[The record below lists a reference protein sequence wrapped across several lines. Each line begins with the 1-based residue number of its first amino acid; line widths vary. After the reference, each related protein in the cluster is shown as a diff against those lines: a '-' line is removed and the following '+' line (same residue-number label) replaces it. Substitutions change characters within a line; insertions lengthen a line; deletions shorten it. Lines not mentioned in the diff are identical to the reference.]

1 LQKLYPNLMRKTPLF
16 LVFIFLFLSCV
27 PSKDLIYLSGTPKE
41 NKEIHKINTNPYKL
55 QVGDN
60 ISIDVTSDN
69 VNLVA
74 VFLKS
79 SVSSP
84 VIYSIDVNGNI
95 RMPILGEINV
105 LGYTTKEV
113 RVKIEEKFANYFM
126 KEDSYFVSVKLD
138 GIKYTIMGEIN
149 SPGPRVVYQNQ
160 LSILDAITF
169 SGDIAIGGDKKNVE
183 VIRISPNGNKKLT
196 IDLTSINALNSEI
209 FFIQNND
216 YINIK
221 PLRQK
226 SLTAGLGP
234 ISGIFSLIS
243 ILTST
248 ILIFSRL

>member
-1 LQKLYPNLMRKTPLF
+1 MRKIPLF
-16 LVFIFLFLSCV
+16 LVLIFLFLSCV
-27 PSKDLIYLSGTPKE
+27 PTKDLIYLSGTPKE

-79 SVSSP
+79 SGSLSENTSSP

-149 SPGPRVVYQNQ
+149 SPGPKVVYQNQ

-169 SGDIAIGGDKKNVE
+169 SGDIPISGDKKNVE
-183 VIRISPNGNKKLT
+183 VIRISPNGNKKVT

-221 PLRQK
+221 ALRQK
-226 SLTAGLGP
+226 SLTEGLKP
-234 ISGIFSLIS
+234 ITGIVSLIS
-243 ILTST
+243 LFKKPT
-248 ILIFSRL
+248 I

>member
-1 LQKLYPNLMRKTPLF
+1 MRKIPLF
-16 LVFIFLFLSCV
+16 LVFILLFLSCV
-27 PSKDLIYLSGTPKE
+27 PTKDLIYLSGAPVE

-79 SVSSP
+79 SGSLSENTSSP

-149 SPGPRVVYQNQ
+149 SPGPKVVYQNQ

-169 SGDIAIGGDKKNVE
+169 SGDIPISGDKKNVE

-221 PLRQK
+221 ALRQK
-226 SLTAGLGP
+226 SLTAGLGS
-234 ISGIFSLIS
+234 ITGIVSLIS
-243 ILTST
+243 LLTTTVLILRG
-248 ILIFSRL
+248 L

>member
-1 LQKLYPNLMRKTPLF
+1 MRKIPLF
-16 LVFIFLFLSCV
+16 LVLIFLFSSCV
-27 PSKDLIYLSGTPKE
+27 PTKDLIYLSGTPKE

-79 SVSSP
+79 SGSLSENTSSP

-149 SPGPRVVYQNQ
+149 SPGPKVVYQNQ

-169 SGDIAIGGDKKNVE
+169 SGDIPISGDKKNVE

-221 PLRQK
+221 ALRQK
-226 SLTAGLGP
+226 SLTEGLGS
-234 ISGIFSLIS
+234 ITGIVSLIS
-243 ILTST
+243 LLTTTVLILRG
-248 ILIFSRL
+248 L

>member
-1 LQKLYPNLMRKTPLF
+1 M
-16 LVFIFLFLSCV
+16 SCV
-27 PSKDLIYLSGTPKE
+27 PTKDLIYLSGTPKE

-79 SVSSP
+79 SGSLSENTSSP

-149 SPGPRVVYQNQ
+149 SPGPKVVYQNQ

-169 SGDIAIGGDKKNVE
+169 SGDIPISGDKKNVE
-183 VIRISPNGNKKLT
+183 VIRISPNGNKKVT

-221 PLRQK
+221 ALRQK
-226 SLTAGLGP
+226 SFTEGLKP
-234 ISGIFSLIS
+234 ITGIVSLIS
-243 ILTST
+243 LLTTTVLILRG
-248 ILIFSRL
+248 L

>member
-1 LQKLYPNLMRKTPLF
+1 MRKIPLF
-16 LVFIFLFLSCV
+16 LVFLFLFLSCV
-27 PSKDLIYLSGTPKE
+27 PTKDLIYLSGTPKE

-79 SVSSP
+79 SGSLSENTSSP

-149 SPGPRVVYQNQ
+149 SPGPKVVYQNQ

-169 SGDIAIGGDKKNVE
+169 SGDIPISGDKKNVE
-183 VIRISPNGNKKLT
+183 VIRISPNGNKKVT

-221 PLRQK
+221 ALRQK
-226 SLTAGLGP
+226 SLTAGLGS
-234 ISGIFSLIS
+234 ITGIVSLIS
-243 ILTST
+243 LLTTT
-248 ILIFSRL
+248 ILILRGL

>member
-1 LQKLYPNLMRKTPLF
+1 MRKIPLF
-16 LVFIFLFLSCV
+16 LVFIFLFSSCV
-27 PSKDLIYLSGTPKE
+27 PTKDLIYLNGTPKE

-79 SVSSP
+79 SGLLSENTSSP
-84 VIYSIDVNGNI
+84 VIYSIDINGNI

-113 RVKIEEKFANYFM
+113 RAKIEEKFANYFM

-149 SPGPRVVYQNQ
+149 SPGPKVVYQNQ

-169 SGDIAIGGDKKNVE
+169 SGDIPITGDKKNVE
-183 VIRISPNGNKKLT
+183 VIRLSPNGNKKVT
-196 IDLTSINALNSEI
+196 IDLTSINALNSEF

-221 PLRQK
+221 ALRQK
-226 SLTAGLGP
+226 SLTEGLGS
-234 ISGIFSLIS
+234 ITGIVSLIS
-243 ILTST
+243 LLTTS
-248 ILIFSRL
+248 ILILRGL

>member
-1 LQKLYPNLMRKTPLF
+1 MRKIPLF
-16 LVFIFLFLSCV
+16 LVLIFLFLSCV
-27 PSKDLIYLSGTPKE
+27 PTKDLIYLSGTPKE

-69 VNLVA
+69 ANLVA

-79 SVSSP
+79 SNSLSENTSSP
-84 VIYSIDVNGNI
+84 VIYSIDVNGTI

-149 SPGPRVVYQNQ
+149 SPGPKVVYQNQ

-169 SGDIAIGGDKKNVE
+169 SGDILISGDKKNVE

-221 PLRQK
+221 ALRQK
-226 SLTAGLGP
+226 SLTEGLGS
-234 ISGIFSLIS
+234 ITGIVSLIS
-243 ILTST
+243 LLTTTVLILRG
-248 ILIFSRL
+248 L

>member
-1 LQKLYPNLMRKTPLF
+1 MRKIPLF
-16 LVFIFLFLSCV
+16 LVLIFLFLSCV
-27 PSKDLIYLSGTPKE
+27 PTKDLIYLSGTPKE

-79 SVSSP
+79 SGSLSENTSSP

-138 GIKYTIMGEIN
+138 GIKYTIMGEIS
-149 SPGPRVVYQNQ
+149 SPGPKVVYQNQ

-169 SGDIAIGGDKKNVE
+169 SGDIPISGDKKNVE
-183 VIRISPNGNKKLT
+183 VIRISPNGNKKVT
-196 IDLTSINALNSEI
+196 IDLTTIDALNSEI

-221 PLRQK
+221 ALRQK
-226 SLTAGLGP
+226 SLTEGLKP
-234 ISGIFSLIS
+234 ITGIVSLIS
-243 ILTST
+243 LLTTT
-248 ILIFSRL
+248 ILILRGL

>member
-1 LQKLYPNLMRKTPLF
+1 MRKIPLF

-27 PSKDLIYLSGTPKE
+27 PTKDLIYLSGTPTE
-41 NKEIHKINTNPYKL
+41 NKEIHKLNTNPYKF

-69 VNLVA
+69 ANLVA

-79 SVSSP
+79 SGSLSENTSTP
-84 VIYSIDVNGNI
+84 VIYSIDVNGTI

-149 SPGPRVVYQNQ
+149 SPGPKVIYQNQ

-169 SGDIAIGGDKKNVE
+169 SGDIPISGDKKNVE
-183 VIRISPNGNKKLT
+183 VIRISPNGNKKVT
-196 IDLTSINALNSEI
+196 IDLTSIDALNSEI

-221 PLRQK
+221 ALRQK
-226 SLTAGLGP
+226 SLTEGLKP
-234 ISGIFSLIS
+234 ITGIVSLIS
-243 ILTST
+243 LLTTT
-248 ILIFSRL
+248 ILILRGL

>member
-1 LQKLYPNLMRKTPLF
+1 MRKIPLF
-16 LVFIFLFLSCV
+16 LVLIFLFLSCV
-27 PSKDLIYLSGTPKE
+27 PTKDLIYLSGTPKE

-79 SVSSP
+79 SGSLSENTSSP

-149 SPGPRVVYQNQ
+149 SPGPKVVYQNQ

-169 SGDIAIGGDKKNVE
+169 SGDIPISGDKKNVE
-183 VIRISPNGNKKLT
+183 VIRISPNGNKKVT

-221 PLRQK
+221 ALRQK
-226 SLTAGLGP
+226 SLTAGLGS
-234 ISGIFSLIS
+234 ITGIVSLIS
-243 ILTST
+243 LLTTT
-248 ILIFSRL
+248 ILILRGL

>member
-1 LQKLYPNLMRKTPLF
+1 MRKIPLF
-16 LVFIFLFLSCV
+16 LVLIFLFLSCV
-27 PSKDLIYLSGTPKE
+27 PTKDLLYLSGTPKE

-79 SVSSP
+79 SGSLSENTSSP

-149 SPGPRVVYQNQ
+149 SPGPKVVYQNQ

-169 SGDIAIGGDKKNVE
+169 SGDIPISGDKKNVE

-221 PLRQK
+221 ALRQK
-226 SLTAGLGP
+226 SLTEGLGS
-234 ISGIFSLIS
+234 ITGIVSLIS
-243 ILTST
+243 LLTTTVLILRG
-248 ILIFSRL
+248 L

>member
-1 LQKLYPNLMRKTPLF
+1 MRKIPLF

-27 PSKDLIYLSGTPKE
+27 PTKDLIYLSGTPKE
-41 NKEIHKINTNPYKL
+41 NKEIHKINTNSYKL

-69 VNLVA
+69 ANLVA

-79 SVSSP
+79 SGSLSENTSTP
-84 VIYSIDVNGNI
+84 VIYSIDVNGTI

-138 GIKYTIMGEIN
+138 GIKYTIMGEIS
-149 SPGPRVVYQNQ
+149 SPGPKVVYQNQ

-169 SGDIAIGGDKKNVE
+169 SGDIPISGDKKNVE
-183 VIRISPNGNKKLT
+183 VIRISPNGNKKVT

-221 PLRQK
+221 ALRQK
-226 SLTAGLGP
+226 SLTEGLKP
-234 ISGIFSLIS
+234 ITGIVSLIS
-243 ILTST
+243 LLTTT
-248 ILIFSRL
+248 ILILRGL

>member
-1 LQKLYPNLMRKTPLF
+1 MRKIPLF
-16 LVFIFLFLSCV
+16 LVLIFLFLSCV
-27 PSKDLIYLSGTPKE
+27 PTKDLIYLSGTPKE

-69 VNLVA
+69 ANLVA

-79 SVSSP
+79 SNSLSENTSSP

-138 GIKYTIMGEIN
+138 GIKYTIMGEIS
-149 SPGPRVVYQNQ
+149 SPGPKVVYQNQ

-169 SGDIAIGGDKKNVE
+169 SGDIPISGDKKNVE

-221 PLRQK
+221 ALRQK
-226 SLTAGLGP
+226 SLTEGLGS
-234 ISGIFSLIS
+234 ITGIVSLIS
-243 ILTST
+243 LLTTTVLILRG
-248 ILIFSRL
+248 L

>member
-1 LQKLYPNLMRKTPLF
+1 MRKIPLF
-16 LVFIFLFLSCV
+16 LVLIFLFLSCV
-27 PSKDLIYLSGTPKE
+27 PTKDLIYLSGTPKE

-79 SVSSP
+79 SGSLSENTSSP

-149 SPGPRVVYQNQ
+149 SPGPKVVYQNQ

-169 SGDIAIGGDKKNVE
+169 SGDIPISGDKKNVE
-183 VIRISPNGNKKLT
+183 VIRISPNGNKKVT
-196 IDLTSINALNSEI
+196 IDLTTIDALNSEI

-221 PLRQK
+221 ALPQK
-226 SLTAGLGP
+226 SFTEGLKP
-234 ISGIFSLIS
+234 ITGIVSLIS
-243 ILTST
+243 LLTTTVLILRG
-248 ILIFSRL
+248 L

>member
-1 LQKLYPNLMRKTPLF
+1 MRKIPLF
-16 LVFIFLFLSCV
+16 LVFLFLFLSCV
-27 PSKDLIYLSGTPKE
+27 PTKDLIYLSGTPKE

-79 SVSSP
+79 SGSLSENTSSP

-149 SPGPRVVYQNQ
+149 SPGPKVVYQNQ

-169 SGDIAIGGDKKNVE
+169 SGDIPISGDKKNVE
-183 VIRISPNGNKKLT
+183 VIRISPNGNKKVT

-221 PLRQK
+221 ALRQK
-226 SLTAGLGP
+226 SLTEGLKP
-234 ISGIFSLIS
+234 ITGIVSLIS
-243 ILTST
+243 LLTTT
-248 ILIFSRL
+248 ILILRGL

>member
-1 LQKLYPNLMRKTPLF
+1 MRKIPLF
-16 LVFIFLFLSCV
+16 LVFLFLFLSCV
-27 PSKDLIYLSGTPKE
+27 PTKVLIYLSGTPKE
-41 NKEIHKINTNPYKL
+41 NKEIHKINTNSYKL

-79 SVSSP
+79 SGSSSEDTSSP
-84 VIYSIDVNGNI
+84 VIYSVDVNGNI

-113 RVKIEEKFANYFM
+113 RVKIEEKCANYFM

-149 SPGPRVVYQNQ
+149 SPGPKVVYQNQ

-169 SGDIAIGGDKKNVE
+169 SGDIPISGDKKNVE

-221 PLRQK
+221 ALRQK
-226 SLTAGLGP
+226 SLTEGLKP
-234 ISGIFSLIS
+234 ITGIVSLIS
-243 ILTST
+243 LLTTT
-248 ILIFSRL
+248 ILILRGL

>member
-1 LQKLYPNLMRKTPLF
+1 MRKIPLF
-16 LVFIFLFLSCV
+16 LVLIFLFLSCV
-27 PSKDLIYLSGTPKE
+27 PTKDLIYLSGTPKE
-41 NKEIHKINTNPYKL
+41 NIEIHKINTNPYKL

-79 SVSSP
+79 SGSLSENTSTP

-149 SPGPRVVYQNQ
+149 SPGPKVVYQNQ

-169 SGDIAIGGDKKNVE
+169 SGDIPIGGDKKNVE

-196 IDLTSINALNSEI
+196 IDLTTIDALNSEI

-221 PLRQK
+221 ALRQK
-226 SLTAGLGP
+226 SLTEGLKP
-234 ISGIFSLIS
+234 ITGIVSLIS
-243 ILTST
+243 LLTTT
-248 ILIFSRL
+248 ILILRGL

>member
-1 LQKLYPNLMRKTPLF
+1 MRKIPLF
-16 LVFIFLFLSCV
+16 LVLIFLFLSCV
-27 PSKDLIYLSGTPKE
+27 PTKDLLYLSGTPKE

-79 SVSSP
+79 SGSLSENTSSP

-149 SPGPRVVYQNQ
+149 SPGPKVVYQNQ

-169 SGDIAIGGDKKNVE
+169 SGDIPISGDKKNVE
-183 VIRISPNGNKKLT
+183 VIRISPNGNKKVT
-196 IDLTSINALNSEI
+196 IDLTSIDALNSEI

-221 PLRQK
+221 ALPQK
-226 SLTAGLGP
+226 SFTEGLKP
-234 ISGIFSLIS
+234 ITGIVSLIS
-243 ILTST
+243 LLTTTVLILRG
-248 ILIFSRL
+248 L

>member
-1 LQKLYPNLMRKTPLF
+1 MRKIPLF
-16 LVFIFLFLSCV
+16 LVFLFLFLSCV
-27 PSKDLIYLSGTPKE
+27 PTKDLIYLSGTPKE

-79 SVSSP
+79 SGSLSENTSSP

-149 SPGPRVVYQNQ
+149 SPGPKVVYQNQ

-169 SGDIAIGGDKKNVE
+169 SGDIPISGDKKNVE

-221 PLRQK
+221 ALRQK
-226 SLTAGLGP
+226 SLTAGLGS
-234 ISGIFSLIS
+234 ITGIVSLIS
-243 ILTST
+243 LLTTTVLILRG
-248 ILIFSRL
+248 L

>member
-1 LQKLYPNLMRKTPLF
+1 MRKIPLF
-16 LVFIFLFLSCV
+16 LVLIFLFLSCV
-27 PSKDLIYLSGTPKE
+27 PTKDLIYLSGTPKE

-79 SVSSP
+79 SGSLSENTSSP

-149 SPGPRVVYQNQ
+149 SPGPKVVYQNQ

-169 SGDIAIGGDKKNVE
+169 SGDIPISGDKKNVE
-183 VIRISPNGNKKLT
+183 VIRISPNGNKKVT
-196 IDLTSINALNSEI
+196 IDLTSIDALNSEI

-221 PLRQK
+221 ALRQK
-226 SLTAGLGP
+226 SLTAGLGS
-234 ISGIFSLIS
+234 ITGIVSLIS
-243 ILTST
+243 LLTTTVLILRG
-248 ILIFSRL
+248 L

>member
-1 LQKLYPNLMRKTPLF
+1 MRKIPLF
-16 LVFIFLFLSCV
+16 LVLIFLFLSCV
-27 PSKDLIYLSGTPKE
+27 PTKDLLYLSGTPKE

-79 SVSSP
+79 SGSLSENTSSP

-149 SPGPRVVYQNQ
+149 SPGPKVVYQNQ

-169 SGDIAIGGDKKNVE
+169 SGDIPISGDKKNVE

-221 PLRQK
+221 ALRQK
-226 SLTAGLGP
+226 SLTEGLKP
-234 ISGIFSLIS
+234 ITGIVSLIS
-243 ILTST
+243 LLTTT
-248 ILIFSRL
+248 ILILRGL

>member
-1 LQKLYPNLMRKTPLF
+1 MRKIPLF
-16 LVFIFLFLSCV
+16 LVFLFLFLSCV
-27 PSKDLIYLSGTPKE
+27 PTKDLIYLSGTPKE

-79 SVSSP
+79 SGSLSENTSSP

-149 SPGPRVVYQNQ
+149 SPGPKVVYQNQ

-169 SGDIAIGGDKKNVE
+169 SGDIPISGDKKNVE
-183 VIRISPNGNKKLT
+183 VIRISPNGNKKVT
-196 IDLTSINALNSEI
+196 IDLTSIDALNSEI

-221 PLRQK
+221 ALRQK
-226 SLTAGLGP
+226 SLTEGLKP
-234 ISGIFSLIS
+234 ITGIVSLIS
-243 ILTST
+243 LLTTTVLILRG
-248 ILIFSRL
+248 L

>member
-1 LQKLYPNLMRKTPLF
+1 MRKIPLF
-16 LVFIFLFLSCV
+16 LVFIFLFSSCV
-27 PSKDLIYLSGTPKE
+27 PTKDLIYLNGTPKE

-79 SVSSP
+79 SGSLSENTSSP

-113 RVKIEEKFANYFM
+113 RAKIEEKFANYFM

-149 SPGPRVVYQNQ
+149 SPGPKVVYQNQ

-169 SGDIAIGGDKKNVE
+169 SGDIPITGDKKNVE
-183 VIRISPNGNKKLT
+183 VIRLSPNGNKKLT

-221 PLRQK
+221 ALRQK
-226 SLTAGLGP
+226 SLTEGLGS
-234 ISGIFSLIS
+234 ITGIVSLIS
-243 ILTST
+243 LLTTLALILRG
-248 ILIFSRL
+248 L

>member
-1 LQKLYPNLMRKTPLF
+1 MRKIPLF
-16 LVFIFLFLSCV
+16 LVLIFLFLSCV
-27 PSKDLIYLSGTPKE
+27 PTKDLIYLSGTPKE

-79 SVSSP
+79 SGSLSENTSSP

-149 SPGPRVVYQNQ
+149 SPGPKVVYQNQ

-169 SGDIAIGGDKKNVE
+169 SGDIPISGDKKNVE

-221 PLRQK
+221 ALRQK
-226 SLTAGLGP
+226 SLTEGLKP
-234 ISGIFSLIS
+234 ITGIVSLIS
-243 ILTST
+243 LLTTTVLILRG
-248 ILIFSRL
+248 L

>member
-1 LQKLYPNLMRKTPLF
+1 MRKIPLF
-16 LVFIFLFLSCV
+16 LVLIFLFLSCV
-27 PSKDLIYLSGTPKE
+27 PTKDLIYLSGTPKE

-79 SVSSP
+79 SGSLSENTSSP

-149 SPGPRVVYQNQ
+149 SPGPKVIYQNQ

-169 SGDIAIGGDKKNVE
+169 SGDIPISGDKKNVE
-183 VIRISPNGNKKLT
+183 VIRISPNGNKKVT

-221 PLRQK
+221 ALRQK
-226 SLTAGLGP
+226 SLTEGLKP
-234 ISGIFSLIS
+234 ITGIVSLIS
-243 ILTST
+243 LLTTT
-248 ILIFSRL
+248 ILILRGL

>member
-1 LQKLYPNLMRKTPLF
+1 MRKIPLF
-16 LVFIFLFLSCV
+16 LVLIFLFLSCV
-27 PSKDLIYLSGTPKE
+27 PTKDLIYLSGTPKE

-79 SVSSP
+79 SGSLSENTSSP

-149 SPGPRVVYQNQ
+149 SPGPKVVYQNQ

-169 SGDIAIGGDKKNVE
+169 SGDIPISGDKKNVE
-183 VIRISPNGNKKLT
+183 VIRISPNGNKKVT

-221 PLRQK
+221 ALRQK
-226 SLTAGLGP
+226 SLTEGLKP
-234 ISGIFSLIS
+234 ITGIVSLIS
-243 ILTST
+243 LLT
-248 ILIFSRL
+248 

>member
-1 LQKLYPNLMRKTPLF
+1 MRKTPLF

-27 PSKDLIYLSGTPKE
+27 PTKDLIYLSGTPIE
-41 NKEIHKINTNPYKL
+41 NKEIHKLNTNPYKL

-69 VNLVA
+69 ANLVA

-79 SVSSP
+79 SNSLSENTSTP
-84 VIYSIDVNGNI
+84 IIYSIDVNGTI
-95 RMPILGEINV
+95 RMPILGELNV

-149 SPGPRVVYQNQ
+149 SPGPKVVYQNQ

-169 SGDIAIGGDKKNVE
+169 SGDIPISGDKKNVE
-183 VIRISPNGNKKLT
+183 VIRISPNGNKKVT
-196 IDLTSINALNSEI
+196 IDLTTIDALNSEI

-221 PLRQK
+221 ALPQK
-226 SLTAGLGP
+226 SFTEGLKP
-234 ISGIFSLIS
+234 ITGIVSLIS
-243 ILTST
+243 LLTTTVLILRG
-248 ILIFSRL
+248 L

>member
-1 LQKLYPNLMRKTPLF
+1 MRKIPLF
-16 LVFIFLFLSCV
+16 LVLIFLFLSCV
-27 PSKDLIYLSGTPKE
+27 PTKDLIYLSGTPKE

-79 SVSSP
+79 SGSLSENTSSP

-149 SPGPRVVYQNQ
+149 SPGPKVVYQNQ

-169 SGDIAIGGDKKNVE
+169 SGDIPISGDKKNVE
-183 VIRISPNGNKKLT
+183 VIRISPSGNKKVT
-196 IDLTSINALNSEI
+196 IDLTSIDALNSEI

-221 PLRQK
+221 ALRQK
-226 SLTAGLGP
+226 SLTEGLKP
-234 ISGIFSLIS
+234 ITGIVSLIS
-243 ILTST
+243 LLTTTVLILRG
-248 ILIFSRL
+248 L

>member
-1 LQKLYPNLMRKTPLF
+1 MRKILLF
-16 LVFIFLFLSCV
+16 LVSILLFLSCV
-27 PSKDLIYLSGTPKE
+27 PSKDLIYLSGTPTE
-41 NKEIHKINTNPYKL
+41 NKEIHKLNTNPYKL

-69 VNLVA
+69 ANLVA

-79 SVSSP
+79 SNSLSENTSTP
-84 VIYSIDVNGNI
+84 IIYSIDVNGTI
-95 RMPILGEINV
+95 RMPILGELNV

-149 SPGPRVVYQNQ
+149 SPGPKVVYQNQ

-169 SGDIAIGGDKKNVE
+169 SGDIPISGDKKNVE
-183 VIRISPNGNKKLT
+183 VIRISPNGNKKVT
-196 IDLTSINALNSEI
+196 IDLTTIDALNSEI

-221 PLRQK
+221 ALPQK
-226 SLTAGLGP
+226 SFTEGLKP
-234 ISGIFSLIS
+234 ITGIVSLIS
-243 ILTST
+243 LLTTTVLILRG
-248 ILIFSRL
+248 L

>member
-1 LQKLYPNLMRKTPLF
+1 MRKIPLF
-16 LVFIFLFLSCV
+16 LVLIFLFLSCV
-27 PSKDLIYLSGTPKE
+27 PTKDLIYLSGTPKE

-79 SVSSP
+79 SGSLSENTSSP
-84 VIYSIDVNGNI
+84 IIYSIDVNGNI

-149 SPGPRVVYQNQ
+149 SPGPKVVYQNQ

-169 SGDIAIGGDKKNVE
+169 SGDIPISGDKKNVE

-221 PLRQK
+221 ALRQK
-226 SLTAGLGP
+226 SLTEGLKP
-234 ISGIFSLIS
+234 ITGIVSLIS
-243 ILTST
+243 LLTTT
-248 ILIFSRL
+248 ILILRGL

>member
-1 LQKLYPNLMRKTPLF
+1 MRKIPLF
-16 LVFIFLFLSCV
+16 LVLIFLFLSCV
-27 PSKDLIYLSGTPKE
+27 PTKDLIYLSGTPKE

-79 SVSSP
+79 SGSLSENTSSP
-84 VIYSIDVNGNI
+84 VIYSIDVNGTI

-138 GIKYTIMGEIN
+138 GIKYTIMGEIS
-149 SPGPRVVYQNQ
+149 SPGPKVVYQNQ

-169 SGDIAIGGDKKNVE
+169 SGDIPISGDKKNVE

-221 PLRQK
+221 ALRQK
-226 SLTAGLGP
+226 SLTEGLGS
-234 ISGIFSLIS
+234 ITGIVSLIS
-243 ILTST
+243 LLTTTVLILRG
-248 ILIFSRL
+248 L

>member
-1 LQKLYPNLMRKTPLF
+1 MRKIPLF
-16 LVFIFLFLSCV
+16 LVLIFLFLSCV
-27 PSKDLIYLSGTPKE
+27 PTKDLIYLSGTPKE

-69 VNLVA
+69 ANLVA

-79 SVSSP
+79 SGSLSENTSSP
-84 VIYSIDVNGNI
+84 VIYSIDVNGTI

-149 SPGPRVVYQNQ
+149 SPGPKVVYQNQ

-169 SGDIAIGGDKKNVE
+169 SGDILISGDKKNVE

-221 PLRQK
+221 ALRQK
-226 SLTAGLGP
+226 SLTEGLGS
-234 ISGIFSLIS
+234 ITGIVSLIS
-243 ILTST
+243 LLTTTVLILRG
-248 ILIFSRL
+248 L

>member
-1 LQKLYPNLMRKTPLF
+1 MRKILLF
-16 LVFIFLFLSCV
+16 LVSILLFLSCV
-27 PSKDLIYLSGTPKE
+27 PSKDLIYLSGTPIE
-41 NKEIHKINTNPYKL
+41 NKEIHKLNTNPYKL

-69 VNLVA
+69 ANLVA

-79 SVSSP
+79 SNSLSENTSTP
-84 VIYSIDVNGNI
+84 IIYSIDVNGTI
-95 RMPILGEINV
+95 RMPILGELNV

-149 SPGPRVVYQNQ
+149 SPGPKVVYQNQ

-169 SGDIAIGGDKKNVE
+169 SGDIPISGDKKNVE
-183 VIRISPNGNKKLT
+183 VIRISPNGNKKVT
-196 IDLTSINALNSEI
+196 IDLTSIDALNSEI

-221 PLRQK
+221 ALPQK
-226 SLTAGLGP
+226 SFTEGLKP
-234 ISGIFSLIS
+234 ITGIVSLIS
-243 ILTST
+243 LLTTTVLILRG
-248 ILIFSRL
+248 L

>member
-1 LQKLYPNLMRKTPLF
+1 MRKIPLF
-16 LVFIFLFLSCV
+16 LVFIFLFSSCV
-27 PSKDLIYLSGTPKE
+27 PTKDLIYLNGTPKE

-79 SVSSP
+79 SGSLSENTSSP
-84 VIYSIDVNGNI
+84 VIYSIDINGNI

-113 RVKIEEKFANYFM
+113 RAKIEEKFANYFM

-149 SPGPRVVYQNQ
+149 TPGPKVVYQNQ

-169 SGDIAIGGDKKNVE
+169 SGDIPITGDKKNVE
-183 VIRISPNGNKKLT
+183 VIRLSPNGNKKVT

-221 PLRQK
+221 ALRQK
-226 SLTAGLGP
+226 SLTEGLGS
-234 ISGIFSLIS
+234 ITGIVSLIS
-243 ILTST
+243 LLTTS
-248 ILIFSRL
+248 ILILRGL

>member
-1 LQKLYPNLMRKTPLF
+1 MRKIPLF
-16 LVFIFLFLSCV
+16 LVLIFLFLSCV
-27 PSKDLIYLSGTPKE
+27 PTKDLIYLSGTPKE

-69 VNLVA
+69 ANLVA

-79 SVSSP
+79 SGSIQENTSTP
-84 VIYSIDVNGNI
+84 VIYSIDINGTI
-95 RMPILGEINV
+95 RMPILGELNV

-149 SPGPRVVYQNQ
+149 SPGPKVIYQNQ

-169 SGDIAIGGDKKNVE
+169 SGDIPISGDKKNVE
-183 VIRISPNGNKKLT
+183 VIRISPNGNKKVT
-196 IDLTSINALNSEI
+196 IDLTSIDALNSEI

-221 PLRQK
+221 ALRQK
-226 SLTAGLGP
+226 SLTEGLKP
-234 ISGIFSLIS
+234 ITGIVSLIS
-243 ILTST
+243 LLTTT
-248 ILIFSRL
+248 ILILRGL

>member
-1 LQKLYPNLMRKTPLF
+1 MRKIPLL
-16 LVFIFLFLSCV
+16 LVFIFLFSSCV
-27 PSKDLIYLSGTPKE
+27 PTKDLIYLNGTPKE

-79 SVSSP
+79 SGSLSENTSSP

-113 RVKIEEKFANYFM
+113 RAKIEEKFANYFM

-149 SPGPRVVYQNQ
+149 TPGPKVVYQNQ

-169 SGDIAIGGDKKNVE
+169 SGDIPIGGDKKNVE

-196 IDLTSINALNSEI
+196 IDLTTIDALNSEI

-221 PLRQK
+221 ALRQK
-226 SLTAGLGP
+226 SLTEGLGS
-234 ISGIFSLIS
+234 ITGIVSLIS
-243 ILTST
+243 LLTTS
-248 ILIFSRL
+248 ILILRGL

>member
-1 LQKLYPNLMRKTPLF
+1 MRKIPLF
-16 LVFIFLFLSCV
+16 LVLIFLFLSCV
-27 PSKDLIYLSGTPKE
+27 PTKDLIYLSGTPKE

-79 SVSSP
+79 SGSLSENTSSP

-149 SPGPRVVYQNQ
+149 SPGPKVVYQNQ

-169 SGDIAIGGDKKNVE
+169 SGDIPISGDKKNVE

-221 PLRQK
+221 ALRQK
-226 SLTAGLGP
+226 SFTEGLKP
-234 ISGIFSLIS
+234 ITGIVSLIS
-243 ILTST
+243 LLTTTVLILRG
-248 ILIFSRL
+248 L

>member
-1 LQKLYPNLMRKTPLF
+1 MRKIPLF
-16 LVFIFLFLSCV
+16 LVFIFLFSSCV
-27 PSKDLIYLSGTPKE
+27 PTKDLIYLNGTPKE

-79 SVSSP
+79 SGSLSENTSSP
-84 VIYSIDVNGNI
+84 VIYSIDINGNI

-113 RVKIEEKFANYFM
+113 RAKIEEKFANYFM

-149 SPGPRVVYQNQ
+149 SPGPKVVYQNQ

-169 SGDIAIGGDKKNVE
+169 SGDIPITGDKKNVE
-183 VIRISPNGNKKLT
+183 VIRLSPNGNKKLT

-221 PLRQK
+221 ALRQK
-226 SLTAGLGP
+226 SLTEGLGS
-234 ISGIFSLIS
+234 ITGIVSLIS
-243 ILTST
+243 LLTTLALILRG
-248 ILIFSRL
+248 L